1 MKNLKVGETV
11 TNNTGDVWDAAILVV
26 DRIKLDYVLQTM
38 VFWVDIYKDTTA
50 RGDGRDALSESYNV
64 DKATFLAEFD
74 PSGSVISFNGQ
85 CEDYALTLLAEDGVT
100 LIYNQF
106 E

>member
-1 MKNLKVGETV
+1 MKNLKAGETI

-26 DRIKLDYVLQTM
+26 DSIVLDYLAQTM
-38 VFWVDIYKDTTA
+38 VFRVDIYKDSTA
-50 RGDGRDALSESYNV
+50 RNDNRAAMSESYNV
-64 DKATFLAEFD
+64 DKSTFLSEFD
-74 PSGSVISFNGQ
+74 PSGSVVSFNKQ
-85 CEDYALTLLAEDGVT
+85 CEDYALTLLADDGVT